1 LIAIRRLR
9 HSDIEDALVLSD
21 AAGWN
26 QTPEDWSR
34 LISLEPENCYSV
46 EDDGRVV
53 ATSTLLV
60 HSRDLAWLGMVLT
73 HPDYR
78 KRGHARRLLDMV
90 LARARELGIRSVK
103 LDATAEGEPIYR
115 SLGFETEQAIERW
128 RRDPGPLE
136 AGPVSRGE
144 IPFELDLAAF
154 GADRSRFLRALMW
167 GRPSACGGLSGRP
180 GGAESPAQPE
190 RLPHKAAYALHRPG
204 RRAWYF
210 GPCVSRNSD
219 AAEQLA
225 AATVAQ
231 HPDEPWFWDT
241 LPANEHARD
250 IAAQLG
256 FRPVRTLK
264 RMWLG
269 ENVRGDDSL
278 VYAAAGFEAG

>member
-1 LIAIRRLR
+1 LIATRQLR
-9 HSDIEDALVLSD
+9 HADIEDALVLSD

-60 HSRDLAWLGMVLT
+60 HSRELAWLGMVLT

-78 KRGHARRLLDMV
+78 KRGHARRLLDIV

-128 RRDPGPLE
+128 RRD
-136 AGPVSRGE
+136 AGPVEAAPVSCSE

-154 GADRSRFLRALMW
+154 GADRSRFVRALV
-167 GRPSACGGLSGRP
+167 P
-180 GGAESPAQPE
+180 
-190 RLPHKAAYALHRPG
+190 LPHGRGSEHRAATVRERETYALHRPG

-210 GPCVSRNSD
+210 GPCVSRASD
-219 AAEQLA
+219 EAAQLA

-231 HPDEPWFWDT
+231 HPDEPWFWDI

-250 IAAQLG
+250 IAVRLG
-256 FRPVRTLK
+256 FCPVRTLA

-278 VYAAAGFEAG
+278 VYATAGFEAG

>member
-1 LIAIRRLR
+1 LR

-26 QTPEDWSR
+26 QTAEDWSR

-46 EDDGRVV
+46 EEDGRVV

-60 HSRDLAWLGMVLT
+60 HSRDLAWVGMVLT

-78 KRGHARRLLDMV
+78 KRGHARRLLDMA

-103 LDATAEGEPIYR
+103 LDATPEGEPIYR
-115 SLGFETEQAIERW
+115 SLGFEAEQAIERW
-128 RRDPGPLE
+128 RRDAGAVE
-136 AGPVSRGE
+136 ALPIGEGE
-144 IPFELDLAAF
+144 IPFELDQDAF
-154 GADRSRFLRALMW
+154 GTDRSRFLRALEW
-167 GRPSACGGLSGRP
+167 GRMASCAPVVNRRSGRVANP
-180 GGAESPAQPE
+180 PQVSN
-190 RLPHKAAYALHRPG
+190 LPHKAAYALHRPG

-210 GPCVSRNSD
+210 GPCVSRTP
-219 AAEQLA
+219 AEAELLA

-231 HPDEPWFWDT
+231 HPDEPWFWDI
-241 LPANEHARD
+241 LPANEPARD
-250 IAAQLG
+250 MAVRLG
-256 FRPVRTLK
+256 FRPVRKLA

-278 VYAAAGFEAG
+278 VYATAGFEAG

>member
-1 LIAIRRLR
+1 LR
-9 HSDIEDALVLSD
+9 NSDIEDALVLSD

-26 QTPEDWSR
+26 QTPDDWSR

-46 EDDGRVV
+46 EEDGRVV

-73 HPDYR
+73 HPDHR
-78 KRGHARRLLDMV
+78 KRGHARRLLDIA
-90 LARARELGIRSVK
+90 LTRARELGIRSVK

-128 RRDPGPLE
+128 RRDPGPVE
-136 AGPVSRGE
+136 AARISEGE

-154 GADRSRFLRALMW
+154 GADRSRFLRALVPLPY
-167 GRPSACGGLSGRP
+167 GRGS
-180 GGAESPAQPE
+180 E
-190 RLPHKAAYALHRPG
+190 RCVHDAYALHRPG

-210 GPCVSRNSD
+210 GPCVSRTPEP
-219 AAEQLA
+219 AQQLA
-225 AATVAQ
+225 ASAVAQ
-231 HPDEPWFWDT
+231 HPDEPWVWDI
-241 LPANEHARD
+241 LPANEQARD
-250 IAAQLG
+250 MAVRLG

-278 VYAAAGFEAG
+278 VYATAGFEAG

>member
-1 LIAIRRLR
+1 LIGIRQLR
-9 HSDIEDALVLSD
+9 RSDIEDALVLSD

-26 QTPEDWSR
+26 QTAEDWSR

-46 EDDGRVV
+46 EEDGRVV

-60 HSRDLAWLGMVLT
+60 HSRDLAWVGMVLT

-78 KRGHARRLLDMV
+78 KRGYARRLLDAA

-103 LDATAEGEPIYR
+103 LDATPEGEPIYR

-128 RRDPGPLE
+128 RRD
-136 AGPVSRGE
+136 AGPVVAAAVSEGE
-144 IPFELDLAAF
+144 IPFGLDQEAF
-154 GADRSRFLRALMW
+154 GTDRSRFLRT
-167 GRPSACGGLSGRP
+167 LSP
-180 GGAESPAQPE
+180 
-190 RLPHKAAYALHRPG
+190 LPHGRGSEMGIETCALDAYALHRPG

-210 GPCVSRNSD
+210 GPCVSRTPGE
-219 AAEQLA
+219 AELLA

-231 HPDEPWFWDT
+231 HPDEPWFWDI
-241 LPANEHARD
+241 LPANELARD
-250 IAAQLG
+250 MAGRLG
-256 FRPVRTLK
+256 FRPVRKLA

-278 VYAAAGFEAG
+278 VYATAGFEAG